1 MGTVARHRWVGP
13 MILQPRNS
21 RSIRTRHSMP
31 SGCRSALSAARIFVI
46 ASAPMIYFTTASAQ
60 QGAPTCT
67 VSMTPSTVKPDQEY
81 LLEWSS
87 TNATEI
93 TSTTEY
99 DGRAAGTN
107 PLPLK
112 GSTKATH
119 DRVGTIVITLTPA
132 GRGGAGSPCSA
143 TLRVVR

>member
-1 MGTVARHRWVGP
+1 MARVF
-13 MILQPRNS
+13 
-21 RSIRTRHSMP
+21 
-31 SGCRSALSAARIFVI
+31 AI

-67 VSMTPSTVKPDQEY
+67 VSMTPSTVNPGQEY

-119 DRVGTIVITLTPA
+119 DRVGTIVIRLTPA
-132 GRGGAGSPCSA
+132 GPGGAGSPCSA